1 MPCSFLFSFPCWW
14 QSQSNSSNFE
24 FKDRLSDAIITM
36 VTRMKCW
43 FWCCCD
49 LEQVQNTIL
58 CIRICGHS
66 TQDLQAPPSQ
76 ENIHHVVENC
86 WKYFKFSI
94 RWELFSYSG
103 CLGSWEWVDQE
114 RKSQGIISMEWQIC
128 YIDYHHQE
136 EHHDAEQDE
145 GVGGEGE
152 VLKVVSGKYPRSGWK
167 WPSVIKVNCRGKIIG
182 WNFEN
187 LNL

>member
-36 VTRMKCW
+36 VTRMKYW
-43 FWCCCD
+43 FCCCCD
-49 LEQVQNTIL
+49 LGQVQNTIL

-66 TQDLQAPPSQ
+66 NQDLQAPPSQ
-76 ENIHHVVENC
+76 ENIHHVEENC

-114 RKSQGIISMEWQIC
+114 RKSQGIRNEKYAISIIIIRKSIMMQNKMKEL
-128 YIDYHHQE
+128 E
-136 EHHDAEQDE
+136 EKEKSSKSCLANILDL
-145 GVGGEGE
+145 GE
-152 VLKVVSGKYPRSGWK
+152 SGR
-167 WPSVIKVNCRGKIIG
+167 PSSR
-182 WNFEN
+182 
-187 LNL
+187 

>member
-36 VTRMKCW
+36 VTWMKYW

-58 CIRICGHS
+58 CIHICGHS
-66 TQDLQAPPSQ
+66 NQDLQAPPSQ

-86 WKYFKFSI
+86 WKYFKFSNQVRVVFLQWLPWI
-94 RWELFSYSG
+94 LRMGRPGEKITRYHLYGMRNMLYRLSLSGRASWCKTRWR
-103 CLGSWEWVDQE
+103 SWRRRRSPQSRV
-114 RKSQGIISMEWQIC
+114 WQISSILVKVAVPHLGKLQRKN
-128 YIDYHHQE
+128 YW
-136 EHHDAEQDE
+136 
-145 GVGGEGE
+145 
-152 VLKVVSGKYPRSGWK
+152 LKFWK
-167 WPSVIKVNCRGKIIG
+167 S
-182 WNFEN
+182 
-187 LNL
+187 